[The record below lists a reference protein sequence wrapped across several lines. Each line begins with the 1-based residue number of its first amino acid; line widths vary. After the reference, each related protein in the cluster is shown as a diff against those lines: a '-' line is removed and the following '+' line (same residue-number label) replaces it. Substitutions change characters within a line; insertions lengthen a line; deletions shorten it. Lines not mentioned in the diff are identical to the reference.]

1 VLGASTDIDGVNPQT
16 IAGGGIVIHAK
27 WRLTKRREGPLMA

>member
-16 IAGGGIVIHAK
+16 IAGGGIVVHAK
-27 WRLTKRREGPLMA
+27 